1 MSDDVAL
8 LAILVAEAL
17 RRNEMPDHSL
27 IPSHVNLAA
36 ALREVLDEA
45 GAEVHVEPKGSR
57 PPPAPAALSR
67 PSFTNAIA
75 GETRGRGVRP

>member
-1 MSDDVAL
+1 MADDLAL

-27 IPSHVNLAA
+27 IPSHANLTA

-45 GAEVHVEPKGSR
+45 GSEVHLEPKGSR
-57 PPPAPAALSR
+57 RPA
-67 PSFTNAIA
+67 
-75 GETRGRGVRP
+75 GVAR